1 MKLQKKK
8 SNHNKFSKA
17 LGFPEGTSSK
27 SFYIQLYSNNSINIE
42 GNCTVLNFNEQKIS
56 VNTPECIVNICGEN
70 LAIDEF
76 AEQSLNITGSIN
88 SVTFC

>member
-1 MKLQKKK
+1 MKLQKNK
-8 SNHNKFSKA
+8 SNRNKFSTA

-27 SFYIQLYSNNSINIE
+27 SFYIQLYSNHSINIE
-42 GNCTVLNFNEQKIS
+42 GNCTVLNFNEQKICI
-56 VNTPECIVNICGEN
+56 NTPECIVNICGEN

-76 AEQSLNITGSIN
+76 AEQSLNITGCIN